1 MALGPYASFIV
12 TSYALVAAVV
22 LILIV
27 WIAHRLSPPEG
38 APARTRGQR
47 RRSGAPAAARRISDE
62 RARHIGRTPAG
73 RRWLVALPL
82 IGFIAL
88 AGLFLLRL
96 HGGDPSKIPSAL
108 IGRPAPQTA
117 LPALEGLVNNGAPVP
132 GLDPAAFKG
141 KVSVV
146 NVWASWCVPCHDEA
160 PLLTALAKDKRLQ
173 IVGINYKDSPD
184 NARRFLGRYG
194 NPFGMVGVDGNG
206 RASIEWGVYGV
217 PETFVVGREGT
228 ILYKMVGPVTPA
240 NIDSVLK
247 AEIEKALK
255 RGRTPS
261 FRGARSA
268 SPESILRVSWIP
280 GLRKTHPG
288 MTGK

>member
-1 MALGPYASFIV
+1 MSGPA
-12 TSYALVAAVV
+12 TD
-22 LILIV
+22 
-27 WIAHRLSPPEG
+27 
-38 APARTRGQR
+38 APGQ
-47 RRSGAPAAARRISDE
+47 S
-62 RARHIGRTPAG
+62 

-82 IGFIAL
+82 IVFA
-88 AGLFLLRL
+88 AMAALFLLRL
-96 HGGDPSKIPSAL
+96 HGGDPSKLPSAL

-117 LPALEGLVNNGAPVP
+117 LPALEGLVNNGVPIP

-194 NPFGMVGVDGNG
+194 NPFGMVGVDSNG
-206 RASIEWGVYGV
+206 RGSIEWGVYGV

-228 ILYKMVGPVTPA
+228 ILYKLVGPVTPA
-240 NIDSVLK
+240 NIDTVLK
-247 AEIEKALK
+247 AEIEKAL
-255 RGRTPS
+255 RAGS
-261 FRGARSA
+261 
-268 SPESILRVSWIP
+268 
-280 GLRKTHPG
+280 
-288 MTGK
+288 